1 MKKINKYLLLISC
14 FIFAFFVSSYEVSAK
29 ETTLYSNSSQ
39 VKGCTKDEQEYG
51 SSSSN
56 FWKIM
61 CAPYTIVT
69 GKEDDS
75 SKYTFSRAN
84 HNFTFE
90 YDYEIEFNIAE
101 ANIRDGTQYVN
112 RFIGINSPTTI
123 TYTDIDIG
131 TYYVF
136 PETFIAYR
144 YAPLSGKFTQITSF
158 SSDTSGSYSIDTN
171 GIYKLE
177 TYVEGGGTT
186 YATYLVYENDFYYS
200 SLRSITYDSDTQ
212 SMQYVAKVNTP
223 ENLTLTQCGDLT
235 IKIVSTSSDVLNCNV
250 TYGDVQGEYDIVVE
264 TTSQLTSG
272 KNRTTTLLFKG
283 ATMSATIS
291 YDSALPVLVDE
302 LITYYPTALP
312 VEEFAIQY
320 NDEALELPESTIAVF
335 EYQDDSATEIKLNGK
350 NCSVVGFKVTCSI
363 DKNSGDTLV
372 YTLVDAYGNETI
384 VEHFDI
390 SYGDLSGFDVN
401 ELRSY
406 IEINDN
412 VITFT
417 NLDEYSD
424 FDRICLFY
432 GTEISEYICANTTS
446 ELSVTSDKYY
456 SGPISVVLTD
466 VWMNIIKFSYD
477 EVTLDSGYDP
487 SIYEVNNIV
496 GDLVYKHD
504 VTNEVKDL
512 IELACAG
519 ESECLSTVKVY
530 GKYGVTEEVL
540 SNSSSISTLKLPTY
554 LEMLNKGFTNKAC
567 AFQRCNETIEV
578 YVSYVVGG
586 LKQKLAAKYSYI
598 DTLPQITD
606 QIDDYQLNRRYDFSD
621 LDVSNFITMREL
633 FATPLGVTLVD
644 GDGTTYEGI
653 ITSRFVR
660 YIDRNGNVNK
670 LNNLP
675 YTYIGGKK
683 AFGYYLLEGSVKLT
697 KNVTTG
703 TSISGDVY
711 GKSFFVNVELAD
723 TKKPVLTL
731 IGDSSMKLKQYDVF
745 KDPEFKCVD
754 ASTCTMSTK
763 YYYENENNEVDKVDT
778 TIPGTYIIKYS
789 AMDADGNVSTLTR
802 TVYVESVNAMNGTAI
817 IIIVVVILV
826 FVGSIAI
833 AIWFE
838 IKRRR
843 EEI

>member
-14 FIFAFFVSSYEVSAK
+14 FMFAFFVSSYEVSAK

-51 SSSSN
+51 SAASN
-56 FWKIM
+56 FWQVM
-61 CAPYTIVT
+61 CAPYTIVS

-90 YDYEIEFNIAE
+90 YDYEIEFDIAE
-101 ANIRDGTQYVN
+101 TYIRDGTVYVN
-112 RFIGINSPTTI
+112 KFIGLNNATTI
-123 TYTDIDIG
+123 TYSDIDIG
-131 TYYVF
+131 THYVF
-136 PETFIAYR
+136 PETFNVYR
-144 YAPLSGKFTQITSF
+144 YVPLSGKFTKITSY
-158 SSDTSGSYSIDTN
+158 SSNSSGSHIIDSN

-177 TYVEGGGTT
+177 TYVDGGGTT
-186 YATYLVYENDFYYS
+186 YATYVVYEDDFYYS
-200 SLRSITYDSDTQ
+200 SLRSITYDSTSQ
-212 SMQYVAKVNTP
+212 SLRYFAKVNTP

-235 IKIVSTSSDVLNCNV
+235 IKIVSTTSDIVSCQVN
-250 TYGDVQGEYDIVVE
+250 YGDVVGEYDIVVD

-272 KNRTTTLLFKG
+272 KNRITTVLFNG
-283 ATMSATIS
+283 ATMDATIS
-291 YDSALPVLVDE
+291 YDSALPIVVDE
-302 LITYYPTALP
+302 IITYYPSSLP
-312 VEEFAIQY
+312 VEEFALQY
-320 NDEALELPESTIAVF
+320 NDEPLELPESTIAVF
-335 EYQDDSATEIKLNGK
+335 EYQDDSNTEIKLNGK
-350 NCSVVGFKVTCSI
+350 ACDISSNKVTCSI
-363 DKNSGDTLV
+363 NKNSGDTLV
-372 YTLVDAYGNETI
+372 YTLVDAYGNETV

-390 SYGDLSGFDVN
+390 SYGDLSGFDIT
-401 ELRSY
+401 EIGSY
-406 IEINDN
+406 IEIKNN
-412 VITFT
+412 AITFT

-432 GTEISEYICANTTS
+432 GTGTSEYVCANTTS
-446 ELSVTSDKYY
+446 ELSVSSDKYY

-477 EVTLDSGYDP
+477 GVTLDPGYDP
-487 SIYEVNNIV
+487 SIYEVQDIIGNLENRQ
-496 GDLVYKHD
+496 D
-504 VTNEVKDL
+504 VTNEVKEL

-519 ESECLSTVKVY
+519 ESECLKTVKVY
-530 GKYGVTEEVL
+530 GKYGIIEDVL
-540 SNSSSISTLKLPTY
+540 SNSASFTSLKLPTY
-554 LEMLNKGFTNKAC
+554 LEILNKGFTNKAC
-567 AFQRCNETIEV
+567 AFERCNETIEV
-578 YVSYVVGG
+578 YVSYKVGG
-586 LKQKLAAKYSYI
+586 VNQKLTAKYSYL
-598 DTLPQITD
+598 DKLPQIAD
-606 QIDDYQLNRRYDFSD
+606 QIDDYALNRKYDFSD
-621 LDVSNFITMREL
+621 LDVTNFLTMREL
-633 FATPLGVTLVD
+633 FANPLGVTLVD
-644 GDGTTYEGI
+644 GDGTTYQGVV
-653 ITSRFVR
+653 TSRFVR
-660 YIDRNGNVNK
+660 YIDRSGNVNK

-683 AFGYYLLEGSVKLT
+683 EFGYYLLEGSVKLT

-703 TSISGDVY
+703 ASISGDIY

-731 IGDSSMKLKQYDVF
+731 IGDASMKLKQYDVF
-745 KDPEFKCVD
+745 KDPEFKCSD
-754 ASTCTMSTK
+754 ASACTMSVK

-778 TIPGTYIIKYS
+778 TIPGTYLIKYS